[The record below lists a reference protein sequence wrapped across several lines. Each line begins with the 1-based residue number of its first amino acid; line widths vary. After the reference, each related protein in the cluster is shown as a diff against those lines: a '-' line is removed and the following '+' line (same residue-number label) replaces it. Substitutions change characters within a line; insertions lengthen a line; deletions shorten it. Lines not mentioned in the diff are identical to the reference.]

1 MRGAQGR
8 ETDAKARGEN
18 RGQPR
23 RRGQSR
29 RTETKR
35 VRESCAAGM
44 APRTLWVGQ
53 ATGTRG
59 GWGVICL
66 VASLLLQH
74 QGVHS
79 KCYFQAQG
87 KAGRGVGK
95 DARRG
100 RGRKGS
106 EMVRWQ
112 HTQTPWRWEAGEAT
126 RGGSV
131 PLPLGPG
138 SDIPRSPPA
147 PCHHEGK
154 YFSLGESWL
163 RKDCFHCTCLHPVG
177 VGCCDT

>member
-1 MRGAQGR
+1 M
-8 ETDAKARGEN
+8 
-18 RGQPR
+18 
-23 RRGQSR
+23 
-29 RTETKR
+29 
-35 VRESCAAGM
+35 
-44 APRTLWVGQ
+44 GQ